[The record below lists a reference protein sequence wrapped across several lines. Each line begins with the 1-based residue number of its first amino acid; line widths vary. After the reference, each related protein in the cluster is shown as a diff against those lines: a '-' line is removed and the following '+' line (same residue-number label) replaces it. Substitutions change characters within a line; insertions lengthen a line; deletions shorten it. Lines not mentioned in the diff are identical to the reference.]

1 MPQPM
6 THHERVAPPG
16 AVHPFR
22 IWPVIVGAAV
32 ALAAI
37 AALLWSQHWLRV
49 VLRFLEPWEPSA
61 IVLIAM
67 AAAVWLYVV
76 GWVRGARA
84 GAAMGVGRHVAF
96 AIGML
101 LTYLALQSRV
111 DYYAQHMFWI
121 HRLQHL
127 VLHHLAPLLLV
138 LSAPGALF
146 LRALPS
152 SLQGGVARLASNPI
166 LNGVY
171 RALQQPIIAAL
182 LFVGLIYFWLF
193 PTLHYDAMLSAPLYH
208 TMNWSMFIDGL
219 LFWMVMLD
227 GQPRYRVRPSYGVR
241 VVILWVIMIPQILL
255 GAYITLHHSDL
266 YDVYAVCGR
275 AWNTDPLLDQRIGG
289 LITWIPAS
297 MMSVIAA
304 ILVLRMWRHDQRVS
318 SNGRA

>member
-1 MPQPM
+1 MPQAVS
-6 THHERVAPPG
+6 HHESAAPTGAAHPYRIWPG
-16 AVHPFR
+16 AV
-22 IWPVIVGAAV
+22 GAMV
-32 ALAAI
+32 ALAAL
-37 AALLWSQHWLRV
+37 AALLWSQHWLRA

-61 IVLIAM
+61 IALIAM
-67 AAAVWLYVV
+67 AVAVGLYVL
-76 GWVRGARA
+76 GWARSA
-84 GAAMGVGRHVAF
+84 RTGVAIGVGRHLAF

-138 LSAPGALF
+138 LAAPGAL
-146 LRALPS
+146 LVRGLPAR
-152 SLQGGVARLASNPI
+152 LQRGVERLASNPV

-171 RALQQPIIAAL
+171 RVLQQPIIAAL

-208 TMNWSMFIDGL
+208 AMNWSMFIDGL

-227 GQPRYRVRPSYGVR
+227 GQPKYRVRPSYGVR
-241 VVILWVIMIPQILL
+241 VVILWLIMIPQILL
-255 GAYITLHHSDL
+255 GAYITFHHSDL

-275 AWNTDPLLDQRIGG
+275 AWDTDPLFDQRIGG

-304 ILVLRMWRHDQRVS
+304 IIVLRMWRHDQRVS
-318 SNGRA
+318 ANGRV

>member
-1 MPQPM
+1 MPQPISRPD
-6 THHERVAPPG
+6 RVAPP
-16 AVHPFR
+16 AAAHPVR
-22 IWPVIVGAAV
+22 IWPAAVGVVV
-32 ALAAI
+32 ALAAA
-37 AALLWSQHWLRV
+37 AALLQSQHWLRV
-49 VLRFLEPWEPSA
+49 VLGFLEPWEPSA
-61 IVLIAM
+61 VVLIAL
-67 AAAVWLYVV
+67 AVALWLYGV
-76 GWVRGARA
+76 GWARSVRSGVAI
-84 GAAMGVGRHVAF
+84 GVGRHVAF

-138 LSAPGALF
+138 LAAPGALF
-146 LRALPS
+146 VRGLPAR
-152 SLQGGVARLASNPI
+152 LQGGVARVASNPI
-166 LNGVY
+166 LNGIY
-171 RALQQPIIAAL
+171 RVLQQPVIAAL

-193 PTLHYDAMLSAPLYH
+193 PTLHYDAMLSAPLYN
-208 TMNWSMFIDGL
+208 TMNWSMFVDGL

-227 GQPRYRVRPSYGVR
+227 GQPKYRVRPSYGVR
-241 VVILWVIMIPQILL
+241 VVILWLIMIPQILL
-255 GAYITLHHSDL
+255 GAYITLHRSDL

-304 ILVLRMWRHDQRVS
+304 IIVLRMWRHDRRVS
-318 SNGRA
+318 ANGRA